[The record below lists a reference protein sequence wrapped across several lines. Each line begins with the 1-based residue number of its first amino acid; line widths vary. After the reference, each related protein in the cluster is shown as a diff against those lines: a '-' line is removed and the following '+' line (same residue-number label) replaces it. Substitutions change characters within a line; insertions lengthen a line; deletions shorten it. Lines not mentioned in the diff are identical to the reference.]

1 MSREIEQLADQQRRI
16 TEMQEYIPGLVVQA
30 RYAGAS
36 WRAIGAALGISR
48 QGAQQRYSPLIDPAL
63 AGPDDEE
70 PATDPMF

>member
-1 MSREIEQLADQQRRI
+1 MSTWLEQLADQQRRI

-48 QGAQQRYSPLIDPAL
+48 QGAQQRYSPIVDPAL
-63 AGPDDEE
+63 RGDEE
-70 PATDPMF
+70 EGPATDPMF